1 MFYNYAIATTCGVIG
16 GVCMYEKEDYRKKII
31 EMVKNIQNENILE
44 YLYVFIKGKAGQ
56 YVVKEKKY

>member
-1 MFYNYAIATTCGVIG
+1 MFYNYAIATTCGMIG
-16 GVCMYEKEDYRKKII
+16 GVCVYGKEDYRKMTI

-56 YVVKEKKY
+56 HVEKEKKY

>member
-1 MFYNYAIATTCGVIG
+1 VIG
-16 GVCMYEKEDYRKKII
+16 GVCVYGKEDYRKMTI

-56 YVVKEKKY
+56 HVEKEKKY

>member
-1 MFYNYAIATTCGVIG
+1 MWNCIG
-16 GVCMYEKEDYRKKII
+16 GDYVYEKEDYRKMII

-56 YVVKEKKY
+56 YVEKEKKY

>member
-16 GVCMYEKEDYRKKII
+16 GVCVYEKEDYRKMII
-31 EMVKNIQNENILE
+31 DMVKNIQNENILE

-56 YVVKEKKY
+56 YVEKEKKY